1 MKMKTKLF
9 VKSYIM
15 LVAILLI
22 CAICLSI
29 TMVFGTSIT
38 ANAEEELSDYDRVL
52 LDTIDSLYGEEYDS
66 ISITADTLYDLNLN
80 SLGYTYSFSIDG
92 ENGYAILVALGEEIR
107 VTEIVFDAISPYEA
121 IVGVPVYIVEMVYAE
136 YVNNKYVINGNE
148 YAYNVLFEAYPNH
161 YQGATNLVESSY
173 SISFVSKDEDEY
185 KQAYTTP
192 SYYNRTG
199 LTNTCACVA
208 GANLISYFDRY
219 QTNLIADYTPGSAI
233 GSIYRYKTSNTT
245 IDGLVSQLYTDMGT
259 NSTGVGT
266 TVPEFVSGMQTYC
279 SRAGYSIDFTNC
291 KAGNVIN
298 YSLAKSNILAGKPV
312 VIFVSNFEIA
322 TLYEETNKDV
332 YLTYSGQA
340 YHTFVAFGYRD
351 VTYTYSDNTTSQS
364 NFLYVSTSFSDMLRA
379 YLNVN
384 NNLTTDT
391 AYVVN
396 IY

>member
-15 LVAILLI
+15 LVAVLLI
-22 CAICLSI
+22 SAICLSI

-80 SLGYTYSFSIDG
+80 SLGYSYSFSIDG
-92 ENGYAILVALGEEIR
+92 EKGYAILVALVEEIR
-107 VTEIVFDAISPYEA
+107 VTEIVFDATSPYEA
-121 IVGVPVYIVEMVYAE
+121 IIGIPVYVVEMVYAE
-136 YVNNKYVINGNE
+136 YVDNKYVINGNE
-148 YAYNVLFEAYPNH
+148 YTYAVLSEAYPNH
-161 YQGATNLVESSY
+161 YQGADNLTIGSY

-185 KQAYTTP
+185 KQALVTP
-192 SYYNRTG
+192 SYFNRTG

-208 GANLISYFDRY
+208 GVNLIAYFDRY
-219 QTNLIADYTPGSAI
+219 QTNLIVDYAPGSAI
-233 GSIYRYKTSNTT
+233 GSLYRYKTSNTT

-279 SRAGYSIDFTNC
+279 SRVGYSIDFTDC
-291 KAGNVIN
+291 KSGNAIN
-298 YSLAKSNILAGKPV
+298 YSLAKSNIIAGKPV
-312 VIFVSNFEIA
+312 VIFVSSFEAA
-322 TLYEETNKDV
+322 TVTENTNEDV
-332 YLTYSGQA
+332 YSTYSGQA

-351 VTYTYSDNTTSQS
+351 VTYTYSNNTTSQS